1 MNKIQLLFAVTVLP
15 QLYLKINIFIEPRKQ
30 EREREREREREENKG
45 DVHKGS
51 RLVGTY

>member
-30 EREREREREREENKG
+30 ERERERKIKEMYIK
-45 DVHKGS
+45 V
-51 RLVGTY
+51 VGW